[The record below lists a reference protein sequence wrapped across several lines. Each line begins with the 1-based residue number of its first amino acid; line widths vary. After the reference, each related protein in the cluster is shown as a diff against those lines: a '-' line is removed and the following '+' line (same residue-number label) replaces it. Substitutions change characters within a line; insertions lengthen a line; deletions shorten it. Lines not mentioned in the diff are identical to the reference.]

1 MAHGISVVLIRFY
14 GSRRTESAATEVA
27 LRHTALARGDSQAH
41 TAAQLLWSQKGHA
54 SACGVTGSESFDA
67 CPAARRRCAP
77 SGAAPRCGWAT
88 SRACAP
94 ARSAGRGEGWGGGA
108 LPACPLGPLGRLHC
122 NLPHQCLPALSESLS
137 ATRLIMPCLSCR
149 VAWPSMSTWRPLRC
163 WRRARW
169 WTTCECASC
178 KFVAAWGGENQDR
191 FTHVCCAAAAV
202 QA

>member
-94 ARSAGRGEGWGGGA
+94 ARSAGERGVGWRCDASACVPTCSTAAYCSSACQHRTNQSQLLA
-108 LPACPLGPLGRLHC
+108 LRCPSQSGL
-122 NLPHQCLPALSESLS
+122 ALNVNMS
-137 ATRLIMPCLSCR
+137 ATAML
-149 VAWPSMSTWRPLRC
+149 
-163 WRRARW
+163 
-169 WTTCECASC
+169 EASEL
-178 KFVAAWGGENQDR
+178 VDYM
-191 FTHVCCAAAAV
+191 
-202 QA
+202 